1 MRRTSRAQE
10 EIIDTSAELA
20 YELNVSPRTSIE
32 STRTYDN
39 DIKKQS
45 DTELPP
51 SPSSQPTPS
60 TPQSSTPIQ
69 PSIRLLFSLLSRRHA
84 LFLLCPAILSSLVAG
99 GIAPFMTLV
108 VGQAFDAF
116 AKYPLTPNPPQ
127 SAKDA
132 LLRGVGMA
140 AIELVGLAVGSLA
153 LGSLTSCLW
162 IWTGEVNVLAV
173 RKQVYEGVTGKE
185 MVWFDTHMGAS
196 DSQMAGEDGPIGAGG
211 LMAKFSRET
220 DDIRAATSLCSGM
233 LLQYLTTCFAAL
245 ILAFLRSWAL
255 TLVILSAVP
264 ILMFIQA
271 LSQGFAAPLL
281 AAERHQTG
289 VSATIIERAVSAIST
304 VKAFNAAPLEL
315 TRASNSFTSL
325 RNIATRLNGVWGF
338 TSGLAQFVMMAMF
351 VQGFWFGAKLV
362 RDGKN
367 SAGDVMSVF
376 WACLIA
382 TSNLQMCIPGFIGL
396 ARGKGAMVSLMTLI
410 QDAPGPADEGLRTSI
425 ISTTSG
431 TVPPSPT
438 KSTKSAPFN
447 SPRKASRTLRKIT
460 PSRCTGEL
468 ALHNVTFAYPAR
480 SSIPVL
486 QDVSLFLPAN
496 EMTFIVGSSGSG
508 KSTVAQL
515 LVGMYVIQ
523 AGNGGLTLDEQ
534 DVKYLDPEWIR
545 KNVCVVGQSGGG
557 VGGGTV
563 IIEGLSLFDNIALA
577 AGERYAQGLVTR
589 EEVED
594 ACRMALLAE
603 WVGGLEAGL
612 DTILGGVSENEQGGI
627 QLSGGQKQRLALAR
641 ARVRNPSVLV
651 LDEATSALDATSRI
665 LVFEALKRWRK
676 NKTTI
681 VITHDLSQIQT
692 EDFTYVLK
700 SGRVVEQGFRYDL
713 EGTYEGME
721 GEDEG
726 KGEFRKM
733 MESQRLTGGFLP
745 EKEVDTEVPAPEEED
760 LELEDDTEEDT
771 VVPSKLKHQS
781 IAIRPLTFGNWMF
794 EVIADLTGN
803 PAPAIPNTARFS
815 KPMPALTV
823 ARDSV
828 RVSRY
833 VPTPLSP
840 VGEAFSPIEMTQSL
854 GGSKARK
861 VSKHLSIQ
869 PPRSPLAGQ
878 PSEPQAAHIVQ
889 SRRFSLPFTPTSATF
904 TLTNRSSMNL
914 NDKEDDWEEI
924 EFDQEK
930 WAMEKTARY
939 GRDRREKKMERKRWD
954 QFENVTVLTPTAA
967 EAEEKQQQEENAQF
981 EARPKFF
988 AILRAVFPLIPSKP
1002 LLFLGLLICVLSG
1015 LMTPLFSF
1023 LLSRLLF
1030 EVSIGG
1036 TNVST
1041 INRFGGIVL
1050 GIAAIDGLFLGSK
1063 YFIMEITA
1071 MRWVTRMRNDAMEK
1085 VLKQDKQW
1093 FDKRGNDAPAV
1104 TQIVVKDADDA
1115 RNLVSVVVGQCLV
1128 VSSMLGV
1135 GLVWAMIRG
1144 WQLTLAGL
1152 AIGPV
1157 FAVTMAIQSRLV
1169 AQCEVRNKR
1178 ARESVAR
1185 GYYDAII
1192 NIRGIRT
1199 MSFERIF
1206 KKRFDDSAERA
1217 LKTGVRGAFVEGC
1230 TYGVSSGLIYLAE
1243 AMLFYVG
1250 AVLISKGL
1258 FTYLQMVEVLNLV
1271 VFTVTIGSQLMAFTN
1286 KIAKS
1291 VQATDDLNKLLN
1303 LDTNTNESRGILTP
1317 PISGPIQFTNIQFAY
1332 PERPEA
1338 TILKDIN
1345 FSVAEGECVAIVGSS
1360 GCGKSTIAALLQR
1373 LYEPDSGRI
1382 TVGYAQTDLREMNIH
1397 HLRDNVSVVS
1407 QQPNLFDASIAENIR
1422 YGDKNIT
1429 DVDIRI
1435 AAKAAHVHE
1444 FIMSLPQGYDTP
1456 VGENASQISGGQA
1469 QRLQIARALARPSR
1483 ILILDEC
1490 TSALDPENQAA
1501 VLETIQSAKQG
1512 RTTVMVT
1519 HKLDV
1524 MLMCDRILVVNDGE
1538 VAEQGTYEEL
1548 MEMRGVFATLAGG
1561 GEWVGE

>member
-1 MRRTSRAQE
+1 M
-10 EIIDTSAELA
+10 
-20 YELNVSPRTSIE
+20 N
-32 STRTYDN
+32 
-39 DIKKQS
+39 
-45 DTELPP
+45 
-51 SPSSQPTPS
+51 
-60 TPQSSTPIQ
+60 
-69 PSIRLLFSLLSRRHA
+69 
-84 LFLLCPAILSSLVAG
+84 
-99 GIAPFMTLV
+99 LV

-127 SAKDA
+127 CAKDA

-153 LGSLTSCLW
+153 LGSLTSGLW
-162 IWTGEVNVLAV
+162 IWTGEVNRNRQYPRCNFPLLWNAPPIPHNLLC
-173 RKQVYEGVTGKE
+173 RSHTRLP
-185 MVWFDTHMGAS
+185 TIMGS
-196 DSQMAGEDGPIGAGG
+196 DS
-211 LMAKFSRET
+211 RH
-220 DDIRAATSLCSGM
+220 
-233 LLQYLTTCFAAL
+233 
-245 ILAFLRSWAL
+245 
-255 TLVILSAVP
+255 LSAVP
-264 ILMFIQA
+264 ILIFIQA

-281 AAERHQTG
+281 SAECHQTG
-289 VSATIIERAVSAIST
+289 VSATIIEPAVSAITT

-325 RNIATRLNGVWGF
+325 RDIATRLNGVWGF
-338 TSGLAQFVMMAMF
+338 TSGLAQFVMMAIE
-351 VQGFWFGAKLV
+351 
-362 RDGKN
+362 
-367 SAGDVMSVF
+367 GDVLSVF

-410 QDAPGPADEGLRTSI
+410 QDAPGPANEGLRTSI
-425 ISTTSG
+425 NSTTSG

-438 KSTKSAPFN
+438 KSAPFT

-460 PSRCTGEL
+460 PSRCTSKL

-480 SSIPVL
+480 ASIPVL

-496 EMTFIVGSSGSG
+496 EMMFIVGSSGSRN
-508 KSTVAQL
+508 STVAQL
-515 LVGMYVIQ
+515 LVGMYAIQ
-523 AGNGGLTLDEQ
+523 AGSSGLTLDEQ
-534 DVKYLDPEWIR
+534 DVKYLNTEWIR

-577 AGERYAQGLVTR
+577 AGERYAQGLVPR
-589 EEVED
+589 EEV
-594 ACRMALLAE
+594 
-603 WVGGLEAGL
+603 G
-612 DTILGGVSENEQGGI
+612 ENEQGGI

-641 ARVRNPSVLV
+641 ARVRNPSVLG
-651 LDEATSALDATSRI
+651 LDEATSAPDATSQI
-665 LVFEALKRWRK
+665 LVSEALKRWRK

-681 VITHDLSQIQT
+681 VIMHDLSQIQT

-700 SGRVVEQGFRYDL
+700 SGRVVEQGLRYNL

-721 GEDEG
+721 GKDGG

-745 EKEVDTEVPAPEEED
+745 EKKVDTEVPASEEED
-760 LELEDDTEEDT
+760 LELEDDTEEDA

-781 IAIRPLTFGNWMF
+781 IAIR
-794 EVIADLTGN
+794 N
-803 PAPAIPNTARFS
+803 PAPVVPYTARFS
-815 KPMPALTV
+815 KPIPALTV
-823 ARDSV
+823 AQDSV

-861 VSKHLSIQ
+861 NHKQ
-869 PPRSPLAGQ
+869 C
-878 PSEPQAAHIVQ
+878 
-889 SRRFSLPFTPTSATF
+889 TSY
-904 TLTNRSSMNL
+904 R
-914 NDKEDDWEEI
+914 
-924 EFDQEK
+924 
-930 WAMEKTARY
+930 
-939 GRDRREKKMERKRWD
+939 
-954 QFENVTVLTPTAA
+954 
-967 EAEEKQQQEENAQF
+967 
-981 EARPKFF
+981 
-988 AILRAVFPLIPSKP
+988 
-1002 LLFLGLLICVLSG
+1002 
-1015 LMTPLFSF
+1015 
-1023 LLSRLLF
+1023 
-1030 EVSIGG
+1030 
-1036 TNVST
+1036 
-1041 INRFGGIVL
+1041 
-1050 GIAAIDGLFLGSK
+1050 
-1063 YFIMEITA
+1063 
-1071 MRWVTRMRNDAMEK
+1071 
-1085 VLKQDKQW
+1085 
-1093 FDKRGNDAPAV
+1093 
-1104 TQIVVKDADDA
+1104 ADDSA
-1115 RNLVSVVVGQCLV
+1115 YLSLQ
-1128 VSSMLGV
+1128 
-1135 GLVWAMIRG
+1135 
-1144 WQLTLAGL
+1144 
-1152 AIGPV
+1152 PV
-1157 FAVTMAIQSRLV
+1157 PLSPSPTVHP
-1169 AQCEVRNKR
+1169 CEVRNKR
-1178 ARESVAR
+1178 TRESVAR
-1185 GYYDAII
+1185 GYYNAII

-1199 MSFERIF
+1199 MSFKRIF
-1206 KKRFDDSAERA
+1206 KKCFDDSAERA

-1291 VQATDDLNKLLN
+1291 VQATDGLNKLLN

-1317 PISGPIQFTNIQFAY
+1317 TISSPIQFTYIQFAY
-1332 PERPEA
+1332 PKRPEA

-1345 FSVAEGECVAIVGSS
+1345 FSVTEGECVAIVGSS
-1360 GCGKSTIAALLQR
+1360 GCGKPTIAALLQR
-1373 LYEPDSGRI
+1373 LLE
-1382 TVGYAQTDLREMNIH
+1382 
-1397 HLRDNVSVVS
+1397 RDEHSPS
-1407 QQPNLFDASIAENIR
+1407 QGQRLGCQPTANLFYASIAENIW

-1444 FIMSLPQGYDTP
+1444 FLVSLPQGYDTP
-1456 VGENASQISGGQA
+1456 
-1469 QRLQIARALARPSR
+1469 IARALARSSR

-1538 VAEQGTYEEL
+1538 VAEQGTTQRTEVDGDEL
-1548 MEMRGVFATLAGG
+1548 KDALSNPENGILPSLICSLTAHSRLAQDAMNTAAIFEAFCSLLLCQNVYVSLASLAQVGRLPEAVEVTANMENLLQQMLRFLAQSPMADDLKNKFTVTRTRVQDLLGDVYSRRIMVSLTAILIRPFIQVRGSQTTLQLKELLCSLAPSSLAHHLTTLRRDLLAFFVDHVLKQPYSIDAQSFSSDEMELSLVPAPSIEDAGKRLQDLSSQRGLGLDEPASAAFLEGSPYGRSFDDNVSTTDTSEGNAATAAESWGLDEPSTPITPNIPEADGWVFDNDMDTNPDSEPGLESDDAWSWNDEPADDGA
-1561 GEWVGE
+1561 ENNNWDDP

>member
-1 MRRTSRAQE
+1 MVVHQQVITGGAKVWQ
-10 EIIDTSAELA
+10 
-20 YELNVSPRTSIE
+20 
-32 STRTYDN
+32 
-39 DIKKQS
+39 
-45 DTELPP
+45 
-51 SPSSQPTPS
+51 
-60 TPQSSTPIQ
+60 Q
-69 PSIRLLFSLLSRRHA
+69 PSIRLLFSLLSLRHA
-84 LFLLCPAILSSLVAG
+84 LFLLCPAILFSLVAG
-99 GIAPFMTLV
+99 SIAPFMTLV
-108 VGQAFDAF
+108 VGQAFDVF
-116 AKYPLTPNPPQ
+116 AQYPLTPNPP
-127 SAKDA
+127 
-132 LLRGVGMA
+132 
-140 AIELVGLAVGSLA
+140 
-153 LGSLTSCLW
+153 LTSCLW
-162 IWTGEVNVLAV
+162 IWTGEVNVLA
-173 RKQVYEGVTGKE
+173 E
-185 MVWFDTHMGAS
+185 MVWFDTHMDAS
-196 DSQMAGEDGPIGAGG
+196 DSQLAGEDG
-211 LMAKFSRET
+211 LVAKLSRET
-220 DDIRAATSLCSGM
+220 NDVRAATSLCSGM
-233 LLQYLTTCFAAL
+233 FLQYLTTCFAAL
-245 ILAFLRSWAL
+245 
-255 TLVILSAVP
+255 ILSAVP

-271 LSQGFAAPLL
+271 LSQRFAAPLL
-281 AAERHQTG
+281 AAQSHQTR

-315 TRASNSFTSL
+315 PRASNSFTLL
-325 RNIATRLNGVWGF
+325 RNIATRLNGVWDF

-351 VQGFWFGAKLV
+351 VQGFC
-362 RDGKN
+362 
-367 SAGDVMSVF
+367 AGDVMSVF

-396 ARGKGAMVSLMTLI
+396 ARGKGAMVSLMNLI

-425 ISTTSG
+425 ISMTSG

-438 KSTKSAPFN
+438 KSAPFT

-480 SSIPVL
+480 ASIPVL

-515 LVGMYVIQ
+515 LVEMYAIQ
-523 AGNGGLTLDEQ
+523 AGSGGLTLDEQ

-563 IIEGLSLFDNIALA
+563 ITEGLSLFDNIALA
-577 AGERYAQGLVTR
+577 PGERYAQGLVTR

-594 ACRMALLAE
+594 ACRMALFAE

-627 QLSGGQKQRLALAR
+627 QLSGGQKERLALAR
-641 ARVRNPSVLV
+641 ARIRNPSVLV
-651 LDEATSALDATSRI
+651 LDKATSALDATSRI
-665 LVFEALKRWRK
+665 LVFEALKMWRK
-676 NKTTI
+676 NKTI
-681 VITHDLSQIQT
+681 IITHNLSQIQT

-700 SGRVVEQGFRYDL
+700 SGRVVELGFRYDL
-713 EGTYEGME
+713 EGTHEGME
-721 GEDEG
+721 GEDESN
-726 KGEFRKM
+726 GEFRKM
-733 MESQRLTGGFLP
+733 MENQLLTGGFLP
-745 EKEVDTEVPAPEEED
+745 EKELDTEVPAPEEEY

-771 VVPSKLKHQS
+771 HQS

-803 PAPAIPNTARFS
+803 PAPAAANAARFS
-815 KPMPALTV
+815 KPIPAQTV
-823 ARDSV
+823 AWDSV

-833 VPTPLSP
+833 VPTPPSP
-840 VGEAFSPIEMTQSL
+840 
-854 GGSKARK
+854 
-861 VSKHLSIQ
+861 
-869 PPRSPLAGQ
+869 

-889 SRRFSLPFTPTSATF
+889 SKRFGLPFTPTSATL
-904 TLTNRSSMNL
+904 TLTNHSSMNL

-967 EAEEKQQQEENAQF
+967 EAEEKQRQAENAQY

-988 AILRAVFPLIPSKP
+988 ATLRAVFPLIPSK
-1002 LLFLGLLICVLSG
+1002 LYYS
-1015 LMTPLFSF
+1015 S
-1023 LLSRLLF
+1023 
-1030 EVSIGG
+1030 VSIGG
-1036 TNVST
+1036 TNVIT

-1050 GIAAIDGLFLGSK
+1050 GIAAINGLFLGSK
-1063 YFIMEITA
+1063 YFIMKITA
-1071 MRWVTRMRNDAMEK
+1071 MRWVTRIRNDAMEK
-1085 VLKQDKQW
+1085 ALKQDKQW
-1093 FDKRGNDAPAV
+1093 FDERGNDAPAV
-1104 TQIVVKDADDA
+1104 TQIVVKDADNA

-1157 FAVTMAIQSRLV
+1157 FAVTMA
-1169 AQCEVRNKR
+1169 CEVRNKR
-1178 ARESVAR
+1178 ARESVTR

-1217 LKTGVRGAFVEGC
+1217 LKTGVRGALVEGC
-1230 TYGVSSGLIYLAE
+1230 TYGVSSGLIYLTE
-1243 AMLFYVG
+1243 ATLFYVG

-1258 FTYLQMVEVLNLV
+1258 FTYLQMVQVLNLV
-1271 VFTVTIGSQLMAFTN
+1271 VFTVTISSQLMAFTN
-1286 KIAKS
+1286 KIAKC
-1291 VQATDDLNKLLN
+1291 VQATNDLNKLLN

-1317 PISGPIQFTNIQFAY
+1317 HISGSIQFTNIQFAY

-1338 TILKDIN
+1338 TILKDVN

-1360 GCGKSTIAALLQR
+1360 GCGKSTIAALLRR
-1373 LYEPDSGRI
+1373 LYEPDSGGI
-1382 TVGYAQTDLREMNIH
+1382 TVGYAQTDLREINIH

-1407 QQPNLFDASIAENIR
+1407 QQPKLFDASIAENIR
-1422 YGDKNIT
+1422 YSDKNIT

-1456 VGENASQISGGQA
+1456 VGENTSQISGGQA
-1469 QRLQIARALARPSR
+1469 QRLQIARALARSSR

-1524 MLMCDRILVVNDGE
+1524 MLMCDRIVVVNDGE
-1538 VAEQGTYEEL
+1538 VAEQGTYEDL
-1548 MEMRGVFATLAGG
+1548 MEMRGV
-1561 GEWVGE
+1561 EYS